1 MSANFTKK
9 DFLTLLEIMKLVRPA
24 LRFWKS
30 DDQKISK
37 YREFEQR
44 IISWAREF
52 NCMDLFRFDSSRK
65 RYMLPAEEEE
75 TPLTNGVLEEAERD
89 ILPNISPARI

>member
-44 IISWAREF
+44 IISWAKEF
-52 NCMDLFRFDSSRK
+52 NCIDRFRFDSKKK
-65 RYMLPAEEEE
+65 RYLLPDDEE
-75 TPLTNGVLEEAERD
+75 TLMANGVIEEAERD
-89 ILPNISPARI
+89 ILPNISPARV